1 MLLLIYM
8 IASLRGKVKEVKE
21 NSAIL
26 EVGDVRY
33 EVYYIS
39 RELGR
44 FHNLKDKEVYLHTF
58 YYLRENIAELYAFFE
73 NEERR
78 MFQILIGISGVGPKG
93 ALNILNAA
101 SVDILQRAIAQ
112 GDSSVLTRV
121 SGIGNRIAQ
130 KIIVELK
137 DKFGEQWSKL
147 GGDIQVESDVVEA
160 LQSLGYSRTQAQEA
174 LKKLPE
180 NLEKTE
186 DKVKE
191 ALKILGQS

>member
-1 MLLLIYM
+1 MLLLIHM
-8 IASLRGKVKEVKE
+8 IASLRGKIIEIRD
-21 NSAIL
+21 NSAIV
-26 EVGDVRY
+26 EVGDVGY
-33 EVYYIS
+33 KVYYIL
-39 RELGR
+39 REFGR
-44 FHNLKDKEVYLHTF
+44 FQKMKNQEVYLHTF
-58 YYLRENIAELYAFFE
+58 YYLRENVAELYAFFE
-73 NEERR
+73 REEKR
-78 MFQILIGISGVGPKG
+78 MFEILIGISGVGPKG

-112 GDSSVLTRV
+112 GDSSVLTKV

-137 DKFGEQWSKL
+137 DKFGAEWGRL
-147 GGDIQVESDVVEA
+147 GGDILGESDVIEA

-191 ALKILGQS
+191 ALKMLGQG